1 MERMKLLIAEG
12 TEEFRMALMDALR
25 GVYRVRA
32 CGNGQE
38 TLEAVRQF
46 KPDLMILDLM
56 LPGLDGITLLQRSVE
71 AGYRPMV
78 LATTS
83 YQNEY
88 VLDSLQK
95 LGVGYVMVKP
105 CDLRATVARLA
116 DLSQR
121 ITAPAVAQPDIQVH
135 VTNLLLAMGFKTSHN
150 GYSYLRRAIV
160 QMSGDLRQSIT
171 KELYPL
177 VAREFQTNK
186 KSVEHCIR
194 TAIEKAWES
203 GDRRL
208 WRMYFDQDMDNCR
221 RPSNGDFICRL
232 AELVSKPSEK

>member
-1 MERMKLLIAEG
+1 MKLLIAEG

-25 GVYRVRA
+25 GAYRVRA
-32 CGNGQE
+32 CGDGQKA
-38 TLEAVRQF
+38 LEAVRQF
-46 KPDLMILDLM
+46 KPDLMLLDLM
-56 LPGLDGITLLQRSVE
+56 LPGLDGITLLQRMVE
-71 AGYRPMV
+71 EGFRPMV

-105 CDLRATVARLA
+105 CDLRATIARLA

-121 ITAPAVAQPDIQVH
+121 ITAPVVTQPDVQVH
-135 VTNLLLAMGFKTSHN
+135 VTNLLLAMGFKSSHN

-171 KELYPL
+171 KELYPM
-177 VAREFQTNK
+177 VAREFKTNK
-186 KSVEHCIR
+186 KNVEHCMR
-194 TAIEKAWES
+194 TAIEKAWDA
-203 GDRRL
+203 GDKGL
-208 WRMYFDQDMDNCR
+208 WRMYFGQAVDDCY

-232 AELVSKPSEK
+232 AELMGQPSEK